1 MLYSPSTVA
10 FVLLILL
17 SSSLIFLT
25 IRFSFLSRVNVKIS
39 QIYSFIFCSSC
50 SIIVLVIKFSFNLS
64 TILKVFEFF
73 VFLLL

>member
-39 QIYSFIFCSSC
+39 QIYSFIFSSSC
-50 SIIVLVIKFSFNLS
+50 PIIVLVIKFSFNLS